1 MGHNG
6 KAHIDHKDGTEEIE
20 DDVNGDDDAND
31 NLDVKSIRFLFPE
44 FRDDTSPVGIG
55 TTKTRSK
62 RTFHVS
68 RSSVSSSVL
77 G

>member
-1 MGHNG
+1 MGHKG
-6 KAHIDHKDGTEEIE
+6 EAHIDHKDGTEETE

-31 NLDVKSIRFLFPE
+31 NLDVKSIRFLFPD

-55 TTKTRSK
+55 TIKTRLK

-68 RSSVSSSVL
+68 RSSVSSL